1 MLFLIPHINYQTM
14 SEWTIKTKKDEK
26 RDKTRQDNN
35 NNNTTNTQELETTT
49 RRLKIDKFELM
60 IP

>member
-1 MLFLIPHINYQTM
+1 M

-49 RRLKIDKFELM
+49 RRLKIMETGKFQTLLNVQDV
-60 IP
+60 ISP